1 MARQINA
8 RASLA
13 KEMTRTEDENAK
25 RLGDRLRT
33 LRGDR
38 GFSTL
43 ELAARSGVSA
53 GMISQIERGNSN
65 PSIKT
70 LQRLRSALGI
80 SVWQFF
86 DEPKADAPATPPFVL
101 RRGQRPMMELKESG
115 LVKELLS
122 PQSAD
127 DLRFMFIEMSPGSAT
142 EDVFVGGG
150 QKAGYVIAGSVQL
163 TVGDVTATLDVGDSF
178 QFNSNVEHAL
188 ANPSDVEAR
197 VLWIISGL
205 DTHL

>member
-1 MARQINA
+1 MAPPTNA
-8 RASLA
+8 RSSLA
-13 KEMTRTEDENAK
+13 KEMIRAEDENAK
-25 RLGDRLRT
+25 RLGDRIRS
-33 LRGDR
+33 LRGER
-38 GFSTL
+38 GLSTL
-43 ELAARSGVSA
+43 ELAAKSGVSA

-86 DEPKADAPATPPFVL
+86 DEPKDDAPTTPPFVL

-127 DLRFMFIEMSPGSAT
+127 ALRFMFIEMSPGSAT

-163 TVGDVTATLDVGDSF
+163 TVGEVTATLDVGDSF
-178 QFNSNVEHAL
+178 QFNSNVEHSL

-197 VLWIISGL
+197 VLWIMSGL